1 MPASR
6 LKISRQMKKAKNK
19 QTDEEALAALVEWCR
34 PFGLVP
40 CVFPNMI
47 CVSWLDP
54 DDPDDKWGSVAI
66 HMDRPMLGRY
76 NISVAY
82 SMQKRV
88 SISTTCRKIINSYFK
103 KQQWI
108 SWSRIVQEKTTAY
121 NIVRRDTVEVRI
133 PEANSP
139 AEMELKLAA
148 NGWTGNPFGPS
159 RSPS

>member
-1 MPASR
+1 
-6 LKISRQMKKAKNK
+6 MKKLSDK
-19 QTDEEALAALVEWCR
+19 EALAELAEWCR

-40 CVFPNMI
+40 CVFPSMI

-82 SMQKRV
+82 SMQKRI
-88 SISTTCRKIINSYFK
+88 SISTTCRKIINEYFK

-159 RSPS
+159 REMSTTVA

>member
-1 MPASR
+1 MVR
-6 LKISRQMKKAKNK
+6 NK
-19 QTDEEALAALVEWCR
+19 QTDEEALAELAEWCR

-40 CVFPNMI
+40 RVFPNMI

-54 DDPDDKWGSVAI
+54 DDPDDKWGFVAI
-66 HMDRPMLGRY
+66 KMDRPMLSRY
-76 NISVAY
+76 STSPAY
-82 SMQKRV
+82 SMHKHI
-88 SISTTCRKIINSYFK
+88 SISTTCRKIINRYFK

-148 NGWTGNPFGPS
+148 NGWAGNPFGPS
-159 RSPS
+159 RGMSTTVV

>member
-1 MPASR
+1 MAVG
-6 LKISRQMKKAKNK
+6 KYMQMKKLSDK
-19 QTDEEALAALVEWCR
+19 EALAELAEWCR

-66 HMDRPMLGRY
+66 KMDRPMLSRY
-76 NISVAY
+76 SAPAAHG
-82 SMQKRV
+82 MHKRI
-88 SISTTCRKIINSYFK
+88 SISTTCQKIINRYFK

-108 SWSRIVQEKTTAY
+108 SWSRSAYEKTTAY
-121 NIVRRDTVEVRI
+121 NIMHRDIVEVRI
-133 PEANSP
+133 PEADSP

-148 NGWTGNPFGPS
+148 NGWAGNPFGPS
-159 RSPS
+159 REMSTAIA

>member
-1 MPASR
+1 
-6 LKISRQMKKAKNK
+6 MKKAKNK
-19 QTDEEALAALVEWCR
+19 QTDEEALAELVEWCR

-66 HMDRPMLGRY
+66 HMDRPMLSRY
-76 NISVAY
+76 RVSVAY
-82 SMQKRV
+82 SMQKRI
-88 SISTTCRKIINSYFK
+88 SISTTCQKIINSYFK

>member
-1 MPASR
+1 
-6 LKISRQMKKAKNK
+6 MKKAKNK
-19 QTDEEALAALVEWCR
+19 QTDEEALAELAEWCR

-40 CVFPNMI
+40 CVFPSMI
-47 CVSWLDP
+47 CVSWLDR
-54 DDPDDKWGSVAI
+54 DDPDDKEGSVAI

-82 SMQKRV
+82 SMQKRI